1 MRVPSRPEWQADAAC
16 RNVPV
21 EVMVG
26 VGRGDEFLSLRP
38 KAAVYTQAPDI
49 AKRHCQRCPVV
60 VECLDEAMR
69 NPQLLGVWGGLT
81 DRERA
86 DRRNR
91 SDHRRTAA

>member
-1 MRVPSRPEWQADAAC
+1 MKVPSRPEWQADAAC
-16 RNVPV
+16 RNVSV

-26 VGRGDEFLSLRP
+26 ARRTDDSYSTP
-38 KAAVYTQAPDI
+38 TAM
-49 AKRHCQRCPVV
+49 AKRYCQRCPVV

-81 DRERA
+81 TSERK

-91 SDHRRTAA
+91 RTAA